1 MKKSANAVSEI
12 GGLKWYFNMKQVMKY
27 SVLAPGGYLREG
39 SYRKQSEKLRGSEFE
54 ITDISHIV
62 LN

>member
-1 MKKSANAVSEI
+1 MSEI